1 MTTRADLRQRAPV
14 FTCAPPRAARPP
26 AVRRGSLAPLL
37 RALAAFAAFAA
48 ALAHFAPS
56 L

>member
-14 FTCAPPRAARPP
+14 FTCAIAPRRTAP
-26 AVRRGSLAPLL
+26 AVRRGSFGPFL
-37 RALAAFAAFAA
+37 RALAAFAALAA